1 MIRSCNFLFIIII
14 DLYYFFWFREDYLRA
29 VRALLR
35 EIVRA
40 LRHELDFVALCRGL
54 MMERKEA
61 LFQELESSIKA
72 SSYRICFRRNNIYF
86 INFSVIQKVF
96 DQWEKSYLNTR
107 AAAVNRNI
115 GYPRF
120 RTRGSVSVRLF
131 QISVRFRFVLF
142 FFLL

>member
-1 MIRSCNFLFIIII
+1 M
-14 DLYYFFWFREDYLRA
+14 RA

-86 INFSVIQKVF
+86 INFSVIQSFRPVRKIAT
-96 DQWEKSYLNTR
+96 KIAR
-107 AAAVNRNI
+107 VN
-115 GYPRF
+115 GP
-120 RTRGSVSVRLF
+120 
-131 QISVRFRFVLF
+131 
-142 FFLL
+142 